1 MLEES
6 FILAGVGNKLSSVG
20 LSSTDVA
27 PSQIHA
33 FYQEIK
39 PEDLREGMYNIIHSQ
54 LSVHKEEGVGS
65 TFVNSEIGYIT
76 AIKIV
81 ETPTQKFAV
90 INSYIEA
97 DNYENNQA
105 REYTITLDGTTWD
118 ITGKFYQEYRWNRF
132 AKKTLRLVDY
142 EVVKTMTIR
151 NQFVGSDASHSIVY
165 KTVSES
171 EWNALV
177 KSDENSD
184 NTYFYYLEPQPSK
197 VLREQKEIPPM
208 PGQKPNKPETQP
220 QPEETEPKP
229 ADDIPPM
236 PGSSQQKADLEARA
250 REVKLNENW
259 WGTKDKNGGQ

>member
-39 PEDLREGMYNIIHSQ
+39 PEDLREGMYNIIHTQ
-54 LSVHKEEGVGS
+54 LSISKSQDIGS

-97 DNYENNQA
+97 DNYETNHA
-105 REYTITLDGTTWD
+105 REYTITLDGNTWD

-142 EVVKTMTIR
+142 EVVKNMTIKA
-151 NQFVGSDASHSIVY
+151 NYINDETSHSIVY
-165 KTVSES
+165 KTLSKS
-171 EWNALV
+171 EWDALIE
-177 KSDENSD
+177 SDEAND
-184 NTYFYYLEPQPSK
+184 DTYFYYLEPQPTK
-197 VLREQKEIPPM
+197 ILREQEEIPPM
-208 PGQKPNKPETQP
+208 PGQKPNKPEAQP